1 MVWEGNMA
9 EKILIVDDEQTNRQL
24 LARLLEWRGFEPIEA
39 GNAEE
44 GLRLAYR
51 HHPDLVL
58 LDIMMPGMDGWEVCR
73 RLRELSDVPIIFL
86 TVRNQTAD
94 VVRGLELGADDY
106 ITKPYDNDEL
116 VARVRAH
123 LRRAP
128 QRERDLESIFEGGAL
143 RVNFLTREV
152 FVDEHLTH
160 LTPKEF
166 KLLSVLVRHA
176 GRVVTRNQLV
186 REAWDDNENE
196 SIEGLKLYIHYLRHK
211 LEPNPAQPQFIL
223 TSRGVG
229 YRFVT
234 N

>member
-1 MVWEGNMA
+1 MA
-9 EKILIVDDEQTNRQL
+9 EKILIVDDEQANRQL
-24 LARLLEWRGFEPIEA
+24 LAKLLEWRGFEPIEA

-128 QRERDLESIFEGGAL
+128 QRERDPESIFEGGTL
-143 RVNFLTREV
+143 RVNFLNREV
-152 FVDEHLTH
+152 YVGEHLAH

-166 KLLSVLVRHA
+166 NLLSVLVRHA

-186 REAWDDNENE
+186 REAWGDGENDT
-196 SIEGLKLYIHYLRHK
+196 IEGLKLYIHYLRQK

-229 YRFVT
+229 YRFVA